1 MDRIELRNFSVFLE
15 VVEGFGLEA
24 NNGDLVEFNYVC
36 QHSNGYFI
44 LKYSFL
50 ELFYH
55 ILLQDYFI
63 SIFTISLK

>member
-1 MDRIELRNFSVFLE
+1 MDRIELGNFSVFLE

-44 LKYSFL
+44 
-50 ELFYH
+50 
-55 ILLQDYFI
+55 
-63 SIFTISLK
+63 